1 MNAEHASLIPALPLH
16 PANAYCLQSLQQ
28 KLQIYPFVFN
38 NFQGARPASPSLS
51 TPCMVAWGRMGGVQ
65 FPFSLFH
72 VLSSLS
78 RLECALPRK
87 HRALRG
93 FGRNCCC
100 TNPLESA
107 LTRIGPRNPFRMPSS
122 EKRWGEG
129 CRRPH
134 NTGTKTRERVAITGT
149 NRFLI
154 LLIPLLLCLL
164 LTVTSSLAA
173 ASQSPDQTEM
183 LLSDARA
190 LFLQGN
196 FTEADRAVRQYLQNH
211 PDSADGHFLLGHILF
226 REISAKWLEE
236 GKAEGE
242 ALLYNTGDLS
252 GPLVAYRDA
261 KAKESLA
268 EFTAGAKYHVPCA
281 VDLKIVALDYL
292 LLKDNNDADH
302 WLTRSLQEDPH
313 DAQAW
318 YYLGRTKYGKGQFLE
333 AIEAFAQCLKLEP
346 RKIKAE
352 TSVGLSYEALE
363 RAEEAAQAFQNA
375 ITWQAEN
382 SAKDPEPFIEL
393 GHLYVNQNQ
402 PEKAVPYL
410 TQSIAIFPRISKAHE
425 ELGKAYSLL
434 KRFPEAQAE
443 LEKAI
448 ELTPQVPNLHC
459 LLAPVYRKQG
469 FDEKAKAE
477 SDRCA
482 ALSGTHSTS

>member
-1 MNAEHASLIPALPLH
+1 MRATIKGFLHLAVLFCLFLAFISSPA
-16 PANAYCLQSLQQ
+16 
-28 KLQIYPFVFN
+28 V
-38 NFQGARPASPSLS
+38 
-51 TPCMVAWGRMGGVQ
+51 
-65 FPFSLFH
+65 
-72 VLSSLS
+72 
-78 RLECALPRK
+78 
-87 HRALRG
+87 
-93 FGRNCCC
+93 
-100 TNPLESA
+100 
-107 LTRIGPRNPFRMPSS
+107 
-122 EKRWGEG
+122 
-129 CRRPH
+129 
-134 NTGTKTRERVAITGT
+134 
-149 NRFLI
+149 
-154 LLIPLLLCLL
+154 
-164 LTVTSSLAA
+164 
-173 ASQSPDQTEM
+173 ASQAVDQTEM
-183 LLSDARA
+183 LLSRA
-190 LFLQGN
+190 KDLYEKGN
-196 FTEADRAVRQYLQNH
+196 FTEADGAVRQFLQDH

-226 REISAKWLEE
+226 REISAKWRAE

-268 EFTAGAKYHVPCA
+268 EFTAGAKYHVPSPF
-281 VDLKIVALDYL
+281 DLKVVALDYL

-302 WLTRSLQEDPH
+302 WLTRSLQENPR

-346 RKIKAE
+346 RSIKAE
-352 TSVGLSYEALE
+352 TNVGLSYEALE
-363 RAEEAAQAFQNA
+363 RGDEASQAFQNA
-375 ITWQAEN
+375 ITWQSEN

-410 TQSIAIFPRISKAHE
+410 TQSIAIFPKISKAHE

-443 LEKAI
+443 LEKAL
-448 ELTPQVPNLHC
+448 ELTPQAPNLHC
-459 LLAPVYRKQG
+459 LLASVYRKQG

-482 ALSGTHSTS
+482 ALSGSHSTS